1 MAISYEKYIVMAMT
15 HVMVLIVMTWE
26 IVFIVMTFHKCF
38 MAMVLYGRALWPW
51 LQMF

>member
-1 MAISYEKYIVMAMT
+1 MDMT

-38 MAMVLYGRALWPW
+38 VAMVLYGQALLPW

>member
-1 MAISYEKYIVMAMT
+1 MDMT

-26 IVFIVMTFHKCF
+26 IVFIVMSFHKCF
-38 MAMVLYGRALWPW
+38 MAMVLYGQALLPW